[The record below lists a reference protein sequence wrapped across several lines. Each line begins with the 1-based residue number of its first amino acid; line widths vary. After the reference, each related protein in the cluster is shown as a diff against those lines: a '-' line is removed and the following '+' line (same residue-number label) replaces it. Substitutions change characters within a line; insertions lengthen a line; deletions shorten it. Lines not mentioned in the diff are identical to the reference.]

1 MTDDKIDAIWSSLD
15 LSDIAAP
22 LSVDGQAEVR
32 RRFALLIERAAREAV
47 LKEITEA
54 FHASVVAA
62 LREGS

>member
-1 MTDDKIDAIWSSLD
+1 MTDNEL
-15 LSDIAAP
+15 
-22 LSVDGQAEVR
+22 
-32 RRFALLIERAAREAV
+32 FALIKRVDPRAMRIPPGIRKIADEIERAAREAV